1 MIPFELF
8 KTKYTS
14 RETKVVIAVGE
25 PTARKKLYDKVQ
37 EAGYQLANIIHES
50 AKVSKSAIVGTG
62 IVMQSDVRVSS
73 EAVIHDNVYI
83 NHRTIIG
90 HDVCIERHCQISCNV
105 VLAGGAVVGEG
116 VFIGI
121 AAGIRDHIHIGL
133 FSIISMGAV
142 VLKDVRPYKIVMGNP
157 GRETG
162 ENIEQKVFK

>member
-1 MIPFELF
+1 MI
-8 KTKYTS
+8 TYT
-14 RETKVVIAVGE
+14 
-25 PTARKKLYDKVQ
+25 
-37 EAGYQLANIIHES
+37 
-50 AKVSKSAIVGTG
+50 
-62 IVMQSDVRVSS
+62 
-73 EAVIHDNVYI
+73 
-83 NHRTIIG
+83 TIIG